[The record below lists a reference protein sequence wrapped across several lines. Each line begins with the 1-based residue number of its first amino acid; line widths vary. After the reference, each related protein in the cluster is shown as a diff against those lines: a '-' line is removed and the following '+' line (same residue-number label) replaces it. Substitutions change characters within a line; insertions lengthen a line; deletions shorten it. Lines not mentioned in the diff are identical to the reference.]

1 MEETNLNLNQML
13 IAILA
18 NHHIPLSEHGD
29 YIQIDETDVMMQ
41 AFGVPHLKPPNTGIL
56 LQVGVRSQRLLGN
69 RTLLEHFSE
78 VGVSLDDAVQ
88 KAFFSFSRSSLHVI
102 LSVFVNRDL
111 GAEQAWWEQWSN
123 GERAWDVCCGPV
135 TPKSLPA
142 FDFAHNYDIKGFTS
156 FLDALR
162 DAYLRE
168 ASYGLHWLRYYRG
181 SLHGQCI
188 AREVL
193 LDNATWKSGEDIL
206 DRSVWPAGPDFY
218 SIRQFFIASPIP
230 KNKWK
235 FW

>member
-1 MEETNLNLNQML
+1 MDETNLNLNHML

-18 NHHIPLSEHGD
+18 AHHISLSEHGD

-41 AFGVPHLKPPNTGIL
+41 AFGVPRLTPPNTNIL
-56 LQVGVRSQRLLGN
+56 LEVGVHSQRLSGKSHALRAFFRCRGN
-69 RTLLEHFSE
+69 
-78 VGVSLDDAVQ
+78 LDDAVQ

-102 LSVFVNRDL
+102 MSVFVNRDL

-142 FDFAHNYDIKGFTS
+142 FDFAHDFDTKGFTS

-168 ASYGLHWLRYYRG
+168 ASYGLHWLRYFRG
-181 SLHGQCI
+181 SLHGQCL

-206 DRSVWPAGPDFY
+206 DRSGLA
-218 SIRQFFIASPIP
+218 RRT
-230 KNKWK
+230 
-235 FW
+235 